1 MGAVRPNDE
10 QPAPTLSDAEL
21 HLIGEGNELRLYD
34 KLGAQLREVEGVHG
48 TAFAVWAPNAKRV
61 SVVGDFNDW
70 DGRRHVMRR
79 LGDSGVWEVFVPEVG
94 QGAHYKFELINAQD
108 RLLLKTD
115 PMGRFFEKA
124 PKSAAIVWDTSR
136 FSWSDQAWLEQRATQ
151 NALELPM
158 SIYEVHL
165 GSWRKHNDAESYSYR
180 ELADELVGYVR
191 EMGFTHV
198 EFMPVAEHAYYPS
211 WGYQV
216 TGFYAPT
223 SRYGTPDD
231 FAALVDALHA
241 AGIGVILDWVPAHFP
256 RDDFALAQFDG
267 TALYEHADPRRGE
280 HPDWGTLVFNFGR
293 AEVRNF
299 LTANALYWCERFHVD
314 GLRVDAVASM
324 LYLDYSR
331 EAGEWLPNEHGGREN
346 LEAIAFLRHVNH
358 HVLTRHPGV
367 VTIAEESTAWPK
379 VSRPPVDGGLG
390 FSFKWNM
397 GWMHDNLEFLR
408 EDPIHRKCHFDK
420 VTFAMTYHYGENF
433 VLPLSHDEVVHLK
446 GSLLAKMPG
455 DDWQRMANLRLL
467 LGYQW
472 TFPGKQLLFM
482 GGELGQAEEWNEDR
496 QIDWPLAKGDSPG
509 RGIQSWVRDLN
520 QLYRSE
526 PALWDADF
534 VEAGFQWVNCNDRD
548 ASVLSFLRRDKSGG
562 GVLLVVIN
570 FTPIPR
576 NNYRVGVPATGRWE
590 ELLNS
595 DAAAYGGSN
604 LGNDG
609 SRETE
614 GQPADG
620 LEQSLVIELPPLAL
634 VIFRLA
640 NLPLQ

>member
-1 MGAVRPNDE
+1 
-10 QPAPTLSDAEL
+10 
-21 HLIGEGNELRLYD
+21 
-34 KLGAQLREVEGVHG
+34 
-48 TAFAVWAPNAKRV
+48 
-61 SVVGDFNDW
+61 
-70 DGRRHVMRR
+70 
-79 LGDSGVWEVFVPEVG
+79 
-94 QGAHYKFELINAQD
+94 
-108 RLLLKTD
+108 
-115 PMGRFFEKA
+115 
-124 PKSAAIVWDTSR
+124 
-136 FSWSDQAWLEQRATQ
+136 
-151 NALELPM
+151 
-158 SIYEVHL
+158 
-165 GSWRKHNDAESYSYR
+165 
-180 ELADELVGYVR
+180 
-191 EMGFTHV
+191 
-198 EFMPVAEHAYYPS
+198 
-211 WGYQV
+211 
-216 TGFYAPT
+216 
-223 SRYGTPDD
+223 
-231 FAALVDALHA
+231 
-241 AGIGVILDWVPAHFP
+241 
-256 RDDFALAQFDG
+256 
-267 TALYEHADPRRGE
+267 
-280 HPDWGTLVFNFGR
+280 
-293 AEVRNF
+293 
-299 LTANALYWCERFHVD
+299 
-314 GLRVDAVASM
+314 VASM

-509 RGIQSWVRDLN
+509 RGMQSWVRDLN

-534 VEAGFQWVNCNDRD
+534 VEAGFKWVNCNDRD
-548 ASVLSFLRRDKSGG
+548 ASVLSFLRRDKSGA
-562 GVLLVVIN
+562 GVLLIVIN
-570 FTPIPR
+570 FTPVPR
-576 NNYRVGVPATGRWE
+576 NDYRVGVPATGRWE

-609 SRETE
+609 GRETE

>member
-1 MGAVRPNDE
+1 
-10 QPAPTLSDAEL
+10 
-21 HLIGEGNELRLYD
+21 
-34 KLGAQLREVEGVHG
+34 
-48 TAFAVWAPNAKRV
+48 
-61 SVVGDFNDW
+61 
-70 DGRRHVMRR
+70 
-79 LGDSGVWEVFVPEVG
+79 
-94 QGAHYKFELINAQD
+94 
-108 RLLLKTD
+108 
-115 PMGRFFEKA
+115 
-124 PKSAAIVWDTSR
+124 
-136 FSWSDQAWLEQRATQ
+136 
-151 NALELPM
+151 
-158 SIYEVHL
+158 
-165 GSWRKHNDAESYSYR
+165 
-180 ELADELVGYVR
+180 
-191 EMGFTHV
+191 
-198 EFMPVAEHAYYPS
+198 
-211 WGYQV
+211 
-216 TGFYAPT
+216 
-223 SRYGTPDD
+223 
-231 FAALVDALHA
+231 
-241 AGIGVILDWVPAHFP
+241 
-256 RDDFALAQFDG
+256 
-267 TALYEHADPRRGE
+267 
-280 HPDWGTLVFNFGR
+280 
-293 AEVRNF
+293 
-299 LTANALYWCERFHVD
+299 
-314 GLRVDAVASM
+314 
-324 LYLDYSR
+324 
-331 EAGEWLPNEHGGREN
+331 
-346 LEAIAFLRHVNH
+346 
-358 HVLTRHPGV
+358 
-367 VTIAEESTAWPK
+367 
-379 VSRPPVDGGLG
+379 
-390 FSFKWNM
+390 M

-509 RGIQSWVRDLN
+509 RGMQSWVRDLN

-534 VEAGFQWVNCNDRD
+534 VEAGFKWVNCNDRD

-570 FTPIPR
+570 FTPVPR
-576 NNYRVGVPATGRWE
+576 NDYRVGVPATGRWE

-609 SRETE
+609 GRETE